1 MTDEVEPY
9 EERHDPAYND
19 FAAST
24 ARVRI
29 LPDERN
35 PEEIIIEGP
44 CASCHHESAFHEP
57 LVAYRDANWAPIRHR
72 LFDRMILDAAAALK
86 KRVVTVYCRCGRHHP
101 GTPPMGGGC
110 GAYWKLTVEWG
121 SDG

>member
-1 MTDEVEPY
+1 MTDEPVPY
-9 EERHDPAYND
+9 EQRHDPSFND

-29 LPDERN
+29 LPDESD
-35 PEEIIIEGP
+35 PEAIIIEGP
-44 CASCHHESAFHEP
+44 CAGCRHESAFQEP
-57 LVAYRDANWAPIRHR
+57 VVAYRDANWAPIRDR
-72 LFDRMILDAAAALK
+72 LFDKLIRDAAAGLT
-86 KRVVTVYCRCGRHHP
+86 KRVVTVYCRCGRYHP
-101 GTPPMGGGC
+101 GTPPTGDGC